1 MSFSNPLNKLLSQ
14 PQDHAGLECSGA
26 GRKRT
31 RWIKATAWLM
41 LGQLWCGTV
50 MAAGPRPKNIIFL
63 IGDGMGVAQIWA
75 GYTANKGMLNLERC
89 KHIGFSKT
97 YSADDYITDSAAGA
111 TAFSIGQKTNNHV
124 IGQDATGKSQPTILE
139 LADKQGLAT
148 GMVVTCSVT
157 HATPASFIA
166 HQPHRKM
173 DEAIAA
179 DFLATDIDVLVGGGR
194 QYFAQREDK
203 RNLLTEL
210 TGNKYQLPTTLEQF
224 EAVKDGKV
232 VALVA
237 DKHLAKMSEGR
248 GDFEPR
254 AVRKT
259 MELLSKNKKG
269 FFLMVEGSQIDWGG
283 HENDAD
289 YIAKEMQD
297 FDKTIGVV
305 LDWAKADGNTLVVI
319 TADHE
324 TGGFSIPAGNLQQG
338 TFVGKFTTK
347 DHTGVMVP
355 VFAYGPGAEAF
366 MGIYEN
372 NAIFGKFAEALSIKV
387 PTK

>member
-1 MSFSNPLNKLLSQ
+1 MTLLVSFCIQTLALPVWAVVK
-14 PQDHAGLECSGA
+14 
-26 GRKRT
+26 
-31 RWIKATAWLM
+31 
-41 LGQLWCGTV
+41 
-50 MAAGPRPKNIIFL
+50 PKNIIFL
-63 IGDGMGVAQIWA
+63 IGDGMGVAQIWS
-75 GYTANKGMLNLERC
+75 GYTANKGRLELERF

-111 TAFSIGQKTNNHV
+111 TAFSIGKKTNNHV
-124 IGQDATGKSQPTILE
+124 VGLDATGIAHPTVLE
-139 LADKQGLAT
+139 LASKAGLAT

-179 DFLATDIDVLVGGGR
+179 DFIKTDFDVLVGGGKR
-194 QYFAQREDK
+194 YFAGREDK
-203 RNLLTEL
+203 RPLFDEFAKK
-210 TGNKYQLPTTLEQF
+210 GYQQPASLEDF
-224 EAVKDGKV
+224 EKVQSGKV
-232 VALVA
+232 MALVA
-237 DKHLAKMSEGR
+237 DKHLPKMADGR
-248 GDFEPR
+248 GDYSVR
-254 AVRKT
+254 AVKKSL
-259 MELLSKNKKG
+259 ELLSKNKKG

-297 FDKTIGVV
+297 FDRTIGAV
-305 LDWAKADGNTLVVI
+305 LDWAEKDKNTLVVV

-324 TGGFSIPAGNLQQG
+324 TGGFSIPAGNLQEG
-338 TFVGKFTTK
+338 TLTGKFTTK

-372 NAIFGKFAEALSIKV
+372 NSIFDKFVQALGLNAANKAN
-387 PTK
+387 